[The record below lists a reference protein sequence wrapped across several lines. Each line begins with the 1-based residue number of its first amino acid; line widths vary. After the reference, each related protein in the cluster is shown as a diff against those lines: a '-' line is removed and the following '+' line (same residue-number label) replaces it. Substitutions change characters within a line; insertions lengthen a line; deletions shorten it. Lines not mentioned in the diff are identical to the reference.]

1 MYFYCSSAAPVVE
14 VNVNPDIQKYLG
26 VVDFNSIIYWYVLR
40 SAYACVLM
48 NDDVPRMMST
58 TWGQT
63 PSDVEEL
70 RTLRDAFKTTKVADL
85 LGNMP

>member
-1 MYFYCSSAAPVVE
+1 M
-14 VNVNPDIQKYLG
+14 
-26 VVDFNSIIYWYVLR
+26 
-40 SAYACVLM
+40 M
-48 NDDVPRMMST
+48 NM